1 MPLIEISANVESKKK
16 IKNSKKFKF
25 WIRRAGS
32 KIKIRSV
39 LSPSTKHL
47 MLLTPLL
54 KEKMDPKEVAS
65 AFKKYTRIVLM
76 QSKKKDCWPT
86 SFKTIGKFFFRQVT
100 FAALESNKKIMQ
112 VVRKISL
119 KKKGKPIIAKLL
131 RVLVLHA
138 GRLGSK
144 FFYNTNR
151 QLTAFVFQTN
161 NQKAG
166 GAFFVYGQNKLK
178 TFKFISFRCETL
190 PSKTIKNSESLSIYW
205 IGFKP
210 RTLKIAVQEHP
221 FFEQA
226 FMLGGPFKF
235 CKYA

>member
-1 MPLIEISANVESKKK
+1 MPVIEISANVESKKK

-32 KIKIRSV
+32 KIKTRRV

-54 KEKMDPKEVAS
+54 KEKIDPKEVAS
-65 AFKKYTRIVLM
+65 VVKKYTKIVLM
-76 QSKKKDCWPT
+76 QSKKKDCWPA
-86 SFKTIGKFFFRQVT
+86 SFKTIGKFFFRLVT

-119 KKKGKPIIAKLL
+119 KKKGKPIIAKVL

-138 GRLGSK
+138 GRLGHK

-151 QLTAFVFQTN
+151 QQTAFVFQTN
-161 NQKAG
+161 NQKVG
-166 GAFFVYGQNKLK
+166 RVFFVYGQNKLK
-178 TFKFISFRCETL
+178 TFKFISFRCET
-190 PSKTIKNSESLSIYW
+190 PASQIIKNSESLSIYW
-205 IGFKP
+205 IGFKQ
-210 RTLKIAVQEHP
+210 RTLKIAV
-221 FFEQA
+221 
-226 FMLGGPFKF
+226 
-235 CKYA
+235 